1 MSSVQHGE
9 PSKFVDHAQV
19 GQGNRTNDTPDSWMS
34 VDFGEGRQLAP
45 DYYSLRH
52 GNGNEYQV
60 LRNWRL
66 KGSNDDKTWT
76 ILKTHANDKALA
88 RKAWSTASWPIQA
101 PAAAAAAGGASYR
114 YFRILQDGEN
124 SDGSDYLYCAGIEL
138 YGFLTESAAGKEAA
152 AQAKQA

>member
-19 GQGNRTNDTPDSWMS
+19 RGGNYTNDTPDSWMS

-52 GNGNEYQV
+52 GQGGGYSV

-66 KGSNDDKTWT
+66 EGSNDDKTWT

-88 RKAWSTASWPIQA
+88 RKGYSTASWPIQA
-101 PAAAAAAGGASYR
+101 PAPAAAAAAAGGASYR
-114 YFRILQDGEN
+114 YFRI
-124 SDGSDYLYCAGIEL
+124 
-138 YGFLTESAAGKEAA
+138 
-152 AQAKQA
+152 